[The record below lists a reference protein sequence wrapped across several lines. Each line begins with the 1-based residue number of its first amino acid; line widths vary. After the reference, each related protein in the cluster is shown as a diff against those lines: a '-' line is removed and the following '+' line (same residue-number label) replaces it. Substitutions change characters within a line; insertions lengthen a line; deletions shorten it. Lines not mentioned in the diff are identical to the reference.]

1 MSKITIVG
9 GNIIERIGG
18 KDLSFARGE
27 IINIGSSVIQ
37 TGKEKG
43 VSYGIPRFTPLIQQI
58 KLIVNFR
65 PKKDWKGEFGF
76 DWMRQDD
83 TKLFNDNKFIDIVA
97 YQYTD
102 SKYTTK
108 VKSHNQYD
116 GYFKTDK
123 TMYDNLKK
131 LYKPFSIP
139 WKTIKDTR
147 TGKEK
152 HAEYY
157 PPWLSIKKDKEVE
170 ITFFAEIEEEADY
183 LEFSKSDYFTF
194 TPNTIEIKGQKKIPL
209 DKYKITIKCVK
220 EFSSDQTID
229 LKAFKEEKGT
239 KIESL
244 VGKINVWA
252 NDKSKQKKK
261 DVVFVEIRTLAIS
274 SKKEKK
280 IIIDD
285 EKARINQYL
294 GQAYIQLSDTSD
306 IVELDLSND
315 KNFLS
320 FVTNGEIDP
329 NKKSGGKELED
340 YLKSKL
346 EAAYPKKY
354 AQHFKAFYFAEHG
367 YHPNGGNLSGYSSHG
382 ADYVVVFK
390 SRNNQTA
397 AHEFLHS
404 MNLAHTFTNKEA

>member
-131 LYKPFSIP
+131 LYKPFLYLGKPLKIP
-139 WKTIKDTR
+139 VQ
-147 TGKEK
+147 EK
-152 HAEYY
+152 
-157 PPWLSIKKDKEVE
+157 KNMQ
-170 ITFFAEIEEEADY
+170 
-183 LEFSKSDYFTF
+183 
-194 TPNTIEIKGQKKIPL
+194 NTIRHGFLLRKIRRW
-209 DKYKITIKCVK
+209 K
-220 EFSSDQTID
+220 
-229 LKAFKEEKGT
+229 
-239 KIESL
+239 SL
-244 VGKINVWA
+244 
-252 NDKSKQKKK
+252 SLQ
-261 DVVFVEIRTLAIS
+261 R
-274 SKKEKK
+274 
-280 IIIDD
+280 
-285 EKARINQYL
+285 
-294 GQAYIQLSDTSD
+294 
-306 IVELDLSND
+306 
-315 KNFLS
+315 
-320 FVTNGEIDP
+320 
-329 NKKSGGKELED
+329 
-340 YLKSKL
+340 
-346 EAAYPKKY
+346 
-354 AQHFKAFYFAEHG
+354 
-367 YHPNGGNLSGYSSHG
+367 
-382 ADYVVVFK
+382 
-390 SRNNQTA
+390 
-397 AHEFLHS
+397 
-404 MNLAHTFTNKEA
+404 